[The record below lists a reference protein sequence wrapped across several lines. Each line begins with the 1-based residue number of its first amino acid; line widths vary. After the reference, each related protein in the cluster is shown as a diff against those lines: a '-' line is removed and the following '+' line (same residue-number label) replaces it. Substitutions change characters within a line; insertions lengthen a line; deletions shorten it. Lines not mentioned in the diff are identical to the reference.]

1 MTGERLYVLGPA
13 RLERD
18 GQTMDLRRQSLTLLG
33 YLAVS
38 GERHHRDRLAGLF
51 WPDAEPKRAYANLR
65 HVLWELNKVLGE
77 GILDADRETVA
88 AQSGL
93 WTDLHA
99 FRQLLAGTRTHGHAE
114 NAVCPRCIAPLSDA
128 VALARGR
135 LLEGAAVADSP
146 EFDDWLYFAAEE
158 QRAEQEGALRRL
170 VAIYARKRDLSG
182 AIEAARRWLQL
193 DPLDE
198 EAHRQAMLVYA
209 LAGQR
214 NAALRQYEECKR
226 ITGRGAGGRT

>member
-77 GILDADRETVA
+77 GIL
-88 AQSGL
+88 
-93 WTDLHA
+93 
-99 FRQLLAGTRTHGHAE
+99 
-114 NAVCPRCIAPLSDA
+114 
-128 VALARGR
+128 
-135 LLEGAAVADSP
+135 
-146 EFDDWLYFAAEE
+146 
-158 QRAEQEGALRRL
+158 
-170 VAIYARKRDLSG
+170 
-182 AIEAARRWLQL
+182 
-193 DPLDE
+193 
-198 EAHRQAMLVYA
+198 
-209 LAGQR
+209 
-214 NAALRQYEECKR
+214 
-226 ITGRGAGGRT
+226 